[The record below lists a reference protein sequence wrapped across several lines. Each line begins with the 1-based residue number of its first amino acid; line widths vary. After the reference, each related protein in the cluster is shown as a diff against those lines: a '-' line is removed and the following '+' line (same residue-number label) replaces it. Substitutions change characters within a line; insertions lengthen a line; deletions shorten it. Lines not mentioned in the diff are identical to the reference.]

1 MLKARILSCADRG
14 PGGAGE
20 AEGEGTLLTFGCVWV
35 VFWRFGACVEFSP
48 VVGVAGVSGLLTIG
62 GGGEAG
68 DFPESSVFASGGY
81 SAGVGARVPAK
92 VPIREGDRLV
102 GQDQA
107 HLTRFNAVKRRVAV
121 LESVWPGGRLVITR
135 RFK

>member
-81 SAGVGARVPAK
+81 WGSTYLMLFRNKNWQGAVSGWLTGRTGALTSPRKIYAHIPA
-92 VPIREGDRLV
+92 P
-102 GQDQA
+102 A
-107 HLTRFNAVKRRVAV
+107 H
-121 LESVWPGGRLVITR
+121 
-135 RFK
+135 